1 VKASGRVGWLGL
13 WLKRQAVGLVSS
25 SFQVKES
32 VGKCFSPRE
41 SPTPATE
48 L

>member
-1 VKASGRVGWLGL
+1 VEAGGRVMWLGP
-13 WLKRQAVGLVSS
+13 WLKRQVVRPVSS

-32 VGKCFSPRE
+32 VGKWFSPRE
-41 SPTPATE
+41 SPAPATE